1 MLSKRLK
8 VCYHHIQL
16 GMTVLGLTIHTV
28 IARQALA
35 QEDNTDFGNDYP
47 EAIPINLENDRDGC
61 AC

>member
-1 MLSKRLK
+1 MSSKLLK
-8 VCYHHIQL
+8 VLRYH
-16 GMTVLGLTIHTV
+16 VFVTIKANPATV

-47 EAIPINLENDRDGC
+47 EAIPINLEQDRDGC